1 MTCST
6 GTSDIHLGTAADKK
20 MEQKTNFKLPTM
32 ARIQSD
38 KIMQEI
44 HKLKK
49 PVTFH
54 DFQRLVYSVVK
65 SSLGSNQYVTTNTY
79 QCAMAE
85 RFGAPKSDQ
94 SLYSSAL
101 HDPRVR

>member
-1 MTCST
+1 MKNKS
-6 GTSDIHLGTAADKK
+6 
-20 MEQKTNFKLPTM
+20 NFKLPTM
-32 ARIQSD
+32 AQSQSD
-38 KIMQEI
+38 TIMHEL

-49 PVTFH
+49 PLTFH
-54 DFQRLVYSVVK
+54 DFQRLVYSTVK
-65 SSLGSNQYVTTNTY
+65 SNLGNNQYVTANTY

-101 HDPRVR
+101 QDTRVR